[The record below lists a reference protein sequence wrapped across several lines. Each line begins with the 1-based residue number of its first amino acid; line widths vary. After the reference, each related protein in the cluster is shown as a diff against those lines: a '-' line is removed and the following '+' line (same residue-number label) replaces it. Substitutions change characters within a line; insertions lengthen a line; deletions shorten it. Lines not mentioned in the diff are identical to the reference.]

1 MKPWLHS
8 RLTRLVRLGLLL
20 PASAVALVAAT
31 DTPRNLWTSGW
42 FAAASAGVSIVP
54 GGDVTLA
61 GVTYEGDF
69 SNGLLFKAAVG
80 KTWNANWSTSLEWFY
95 RTNSVNDL
103 VSPQLTI
110 TGGDLASNSA
120 FVTVNYALDERWS
133 WRGVRP
139 YAGLGVGFIQEVDL
153 DLDGFANEEFSTKSE
168 FAYQWLIGL
177 QRRIGNAGLLFL
189 EGRAIA
195 SGKQELDSS
204 TAPRFAAIEY
214 DTWSIL
220 AGFRFSF

>member
-1 MKPWLHS
+1 MKTWIHS
-8 RLTRLVRLGLLL
+8 RLTCLVRLGLLL
-20 PASAVALVAAT
+20 PASAVALAAAA
-31 DTPRNLWTSGW
+31 DTPRDLWTSGW
-42 FAAASAGVSIVP
+42 FTAVSAGLSIVP

-61 GVTYEGDF
+61 GETYEGDF

-80 KTWNANWSTSLEWFY
+80 KAWNANWSASLEWFY
-95 RTNSVNDL
+95 RTNSVDEL
-103 VSPQLTI
+103 ASPSRTI

-120 FVTVNYALDERWS
+120 FVTVTYALDERWS

-153 DLDGFANEEFSTKSE
+153 DLDGFANEEFSAKGE

-177 QRRIGNAGLLFL
+177 QRRLGNAGLLFL

-220 AGFRFSF
+220 AGLRYSF